1 MTSIPD
7 PRREIPDRLKA
18 DNWAFHVLSRSDD
31 PAVKCLNIVNLVIN
45 IKETMMRAELMDE
58 VYYDTC
64 FNMETTIWRFLNYQ
78 LLGANK
84 SINNYTSGKLGL
96 AVEQAN
102 AVLNQVSVFIYD
114 KRFTTAKTDSFTG
127 VSK

>member
-1 MTSIPD
+1 MTVIPE
-7 PRREIPDRLKA
+7 PKHEIPERLKV
-18 DNWAFHVLSRSDD
+18 DNWAFHVLARSDD

-45 IKETMMRAELMDE
+45 IKETMMRAELME
-58 VYYDTC
+58 EPYFDTM
-64 FNMETTIWRFLNYQ
+64 FNMNTTISRFLNYQ

-84 SINNYTSGKLGL
+84 SINSYTNGKTGL

-102 AVLNQVSVFIYD
+102 AVLSQVSGFIYD
-114 KRFTTAKTDSFTG
+114 KRFTTAKSDSFTG